1 MFIGPWWGCI
11 VTQLVETVCYKP
23 GCSVIGVFHC
33 NNPSFCT
40 MALGL
45 TQPLSDM
52 FTSNFSWGVKV
63 AGAYG

>member
-1 MFIGPWWGCI
+1 